1 MILLA
6 KYKRAKHMMC
16 FSVPFVLFI
25 VKCKNKQKAVFDSV
39 RDNYL
44 GSEDR

>member
-1 MILLA
+1 MMFISVARMLLVL
-6 KYKRAKHMMC
+6 KYNH
-16 FSVPFVLFI
+16 
-25 VKCKNKQKAVFDSV
+25 KQKAVFDSV